1 MVDEKRKQAWIKK
14 TIKDRMQML
23 SKHKCDKCGQVCLG
37 VGSVIDMS
45 FLCLDCM
52 GDVLF
57 QKPNIDLDDF
67 AKI

>member
-1 MVDEKRKQAWIKK
+1 MVDEERKQEWIRK
-14 TIKDRMQML
+14 TIKYRKQIL
-23 SKHKCDKCGQVCLG
+23 SKHKCDKCGNPGLG

-57 QKPNIDLDDF
+57 QKPNLDIEDF

>member
-1 MVDEKRKQAWIKK
+1 MVYEERKQEWIRN
-14 TIKDRMQML
+14 TIKDRKQIL
-23 SKHKCDKCGQVCLG
+23 SKHKCDKCGNTGLG
-37 VGSVIDMS
+37 VPNVIDMS

-57 QKPNIDLDDF
+57 QKPNLDIEDF